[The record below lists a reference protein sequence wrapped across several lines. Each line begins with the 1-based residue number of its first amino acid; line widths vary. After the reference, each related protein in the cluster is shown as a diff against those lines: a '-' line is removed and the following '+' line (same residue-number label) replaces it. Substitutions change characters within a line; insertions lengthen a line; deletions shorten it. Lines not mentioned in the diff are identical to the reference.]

1 MGDFVKQTV
10 APSSVSTD
18 EGARLFRVVV
28 LTTSAVVTLFSL
40 ADFWA
45 GADPRNS
52 IMNAIILVAALV
64 ALTVLRS
71 GRLGLAFVV
80 FGWGAWGSVGVDA
93 VLTGTVNNTA
103 LYTYPVVILLSGW
116 LLGLRH
122 SYAMCLASIVVILGL
137 AWMETAGIRFTPMV
151 RGPWG
156 RAADLSAI
164 LSVSMVVLHRILA
177 HQARQA
183 ARMTDLNAQLRESVA
198 NLTSREHQLNQA
210 ESRFSKVGDIVPAPL
225 SLTDAVTGQII
236 YVNKAWESVLG
247 WTQQDV
253 IGKSPLE
260 LGVWCEMAAREAFGA
275 EFSRNGCVRNLEMN
289 VRAHDGS
296 ILPVSVSADSVEQD
310 GRHVTMS
317 LLFDL
322 RDRKS
327 IEANVIKMNAELEA
341 RVEQRT
347 QELQTANGELSHALS
362 TLQCAQKELVQSE
375 KMAALGGLVAG
386 VSHEL
391 NTPIGNAMTVASSM
405 VDRALEFQ
413 GLVTRNELKRSALER
428 FMADSLE
435 GSELVQRSLQRAS
448 DLVHSF
454 KQVAVDQASERQ
466 RVFQLAE
473 VVREIVITLSPN
485 LKKMPWQLQIDIPD
499 DLVLD
504 SFPGAL
510 GQVTINLVMNAAIH
524 AFGDRT
530 EGRIEVRGRQIDQDT
545 VELVFADNGIGMA
558 PETASRIFDPFFT
571 TKLGQG
577 GSGLGLAIVHQMVTQ
592 VLQGKV
598 SVESRLGEGSRFVLH
613 LRRTIAHPAAPMDA

>member
-1 MGDFVKQTV
+1 
-10 APSSVSTD
+10 
-18 EGARLFRVVV
+18 
-28 LTTSAVVTLFSL
+28 
-40 ADFWA
+40 
-45 GADPRNS
+45 
-52 IMNAIILVAALV
+52 
-64 ALTVLRS
+64 
-71 GRLGLAFVV
+71 
-80 FGWGAWGSVGVDA
+80 
-93 VLTGTVNNTA
+93 
-103 LYTYPVVILLSGW
+103 
-116 LLGLRH
+116 
-122 SYAMCLASIVVILGL
+122 
-137 AWMETAGIRFTPMV
+137 
-151 RGPWG
+151 
-156 RAADLSAI
+156 
-164 LSVSMVVLHRILA
+164 
-177 HQARQA
+177 
-183 ARMTDLNAQLRESVA
+183 MTDLNSQLRESVA

-310 GRHVTMS
+310 GRQ
-317 LLFDL
+317 
-322 RDRKS
+322 
-327 IEANVIKMNAELEA
+327 MNAELEA

>member
-1 MGDFVKQTV
+1 MY
-10 APSSVSTD
+10 
-18 EGARLFRVVV
+18 EL
-28 LTTSAVVTLFSL
+28 
-40 ADFWA
+40 
-45 GADPRNS
+45 
-52 IMNAIILVAALV
+52 
-64 ALTVLRS
+64 
-71 GRLGLAFVV
+71 
-80 FGWGAWGSVGVDA
+80 
-93 VLTGTVNNTA
+93 NT
-103 LYTYPVVILLSGW
+103 
-116 LLGLRH
+116 R
-122 SYAMCLASIVVILGL
+122 
-137 AWMETAGIRFTPMV
+137 
-151 RGPWG
+151 
-156 RAADLSAI
+156 
-164 LSVSMVVLHRILA
+164 
-177 HQARQA
+177 
-183 ARMTDLNAQLRESVA
+183 LRESVA
-198 NLTSREHQLNQA
+198 KLTSREHQLNQA
-210 ESRFSKVGDIVPAPL
+210 ESRFAKVGDIVPAPL
-225 SLTDAVTGQII
+225 SLTDASTGQII

-253 IGKSPLE
+253 MGKSPLE
-260 LGVWCEMAAREAFGA
+260 LGVWFDAQARDAFGA
-275 EFSRNGCVRNLEMN
+275 EFRRNGCVRNLEMN
-289 VRAHDGS
+289 VRARDGAV
-296 ILPVSVSADSVEQD
+296 LPVSVSADSLEQD

-322 RDRKS
+322 RDRKL
-327 IEANVIKMNAELEA
+327 IEASVLHMNAELEA

-347 QELQTANGELSHALS
+347 LELQNANGALSNALS

-405 VDRALEFQ
+405 LDRALEFQ

-435 GSELVQRSLQRAS
+435 GAELVQRSLQRAS

-473 VVREIVITLSPN
+473 VVREIVVTLSPN
-485 LKKMPWQLQIDIPD
+485 LRKMPWQLEIDIPD
-499 DLVLD
+499 ELVLD

-524 AFGDRT
+524 AFGGRS
-530 EGRIEVRGRQIDQDT
+530 EGRIAVRGRLFDQDT
-545 VELVFADNGIGMA
+545 VELVFADNGIGMS

-598 SVESRLGEGSRFVLH
+598 SVESSLGEGSRFVLH
-613 LRRTIAHPAAPMDA
+613 LRRSIAHPVEQLGS